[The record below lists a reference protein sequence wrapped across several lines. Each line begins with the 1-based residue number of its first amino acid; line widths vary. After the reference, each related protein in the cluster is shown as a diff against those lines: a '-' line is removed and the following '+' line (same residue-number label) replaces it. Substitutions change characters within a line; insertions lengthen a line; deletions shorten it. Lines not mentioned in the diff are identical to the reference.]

1 MIRPRFELLTRP
13 ASAAHYFPAYFAFSE
28 GRPRLHAGALDLKK
42 NRKKKNTPNQKAEA
56 RRVLIM
62 TSRIGC

>member
-42 NRKKKNTPNQKAEA
+42 K
-56 RRVLIM
+56 
-62 TSRIGC
+62 